1 MLLTKV
7 TLQDYGV
14 YKGKN
19 EFDFTCTPEK
29 PIILIGGS
37 NGAGKTTL
45 FESIMLCFYGIS
57 TLGKRITKKS
67 YDEFLA
73 KKIHRYLGSSTSADF
88 ASIIVEF
95 KYFHKG
101 DEINYQVER
110 TWRKEDSKIVEEL
123 HIKKK
128 LESEDKFVSLNT
140 IEESHWQSFIEE
152 LIPKGIAKLF
162 FFDGERIVEI
172 AENET
177 EGLEIKSSFSSLLG
191 LDVVEQLR
199 KDLQVN
205 LMRNLTNDDKFL
217 KSEFEKYTNEKNEV
231 LEQNSHYN
239 DKIARKQSEYDNL
252 RAEIDTLEAQVSKIG
267 GKFAQNREQTRTSL
281 AVQKIN
287 LDNISKR
294 IQDTCSS
301 ALPFSLIPQEMEK
314 LKNQI
319 NLDEEIQKQ
328 SLEEKILKSK
338 FFEINSNLKDDSFW
352 SEFEIK
358 SDVKDKILTK
368 ISKLQKSTS
377 KKIEEKGLL
386 DLSSAQASKIIEIIN
401 DANVTSTL
409 EKDTEKFNEVTEK
422 IAMLETSIASAPSD
436 DEIGPLIAKLN
447 EKHSESGALQAE
459 IDHLES
465 QIISNDTL
473 MRHIN
478 VKIRDTVSN
487 QFKNKKAQTQADLTE
502 KVQLVL
508 DEYVEKLKVKK
519 LELLEKY
526 LLEAIGILMHKK
538 EFIQRVSV
546 DKDSFEVTLYRQ
558 NNDPFPKDLLSKGE
572 KQMFA
577 TAILWALA
585 KTSGKPL
592 PFLIDTP
599 LARLDEGHRV
609 NLIEKFFPLASHQV
623 AIFSTDSEINFEHY
637 KKLKPYLN
645 RSYAMDFVPEE
656 GELGR
661 ILDTFGMKR
670 RESSCDSIELE

>member
-7 TLQDYGV
+7 ILQDYGV

-110 TWRKEDSKIVEEL
+110 TWRKEDSKIIEEL
-123 HIKKK
+123 HIKKR
-128 LESEDKFVSLNT
+128 LESEEVFVSLNT

-172 AENET
+172 AENEA

-217 KSEFEKYTNEKNEV
+217 KTEFEKYTNEKNEV
-231 LEQNSHYN
+231 LEQNNHYN

-252 RAEIDTLEAQVSKIG
+252 RIEIDGLEAQVSKIG

-281 AVQKIN
+281 AVQKVN

-338 FFEINSNLKDDSFW
+338 FFEINSNLKNDSFW
-352 SEFEIK
+352 KEFKIK
-358 SDVKDKILTK
+358 SDLKDKILSK
-368 ISKLQKSTS
+368 ISELQKSSS
-377 KKIEEKGLL
+377 KKIEEKGLFN
-386 DLSSAQASKIIEIIN
+386 LSIAQASKIIEIIDDSN
-401 DANVTSTL
+401 TSATSTL

-465 QIISNDTL
+465 QLISNDSM

-526 LLEAIGILMHKK
+526 LLEAIKILMHKK

-546 DKDSFEVTLYRQ
+546 DMDSFEVTLYRQ
-558 NNDPFPKDLLSKGE
+558 NDDPFPKDLLSKGE

-623 AIFSTDSEINFEHY
+623 AIFSTDTEITFEHY

-645 RSYAMDFVPEE
+645 RSYAMEFVPEKGQTQKNLGYFWNE
-656 GELGR
+656 KGEKVVA
-661 ILDTFGMKR
+661 I
-670 RESSCDSIELE
+670 

>member
-19 EFDFTCTPEK
+19 EFDFTCTPDK

-57 TLGKRITKKS
+57 TLGKRTTKKS

-73 KKIHRYLGSSTSADF
+73 KKIHRYLGSLTSADF

-110 TWRKEDSKIVEEL
+110 TWRKEDSKIIEEL
-123 HIKKK
+123 HIKKR
-128 LESEDKFVSLNT
+128 LESEEVFISLNT

-172 AENET
+172 AENEA
-177 EGLEIKSSFSSLLG
+177 ESLEIKSSFSSLLG

-217 KSEFEKYTNEKNEV
+217 KTEFEKYTNEKNEV
-231 LEQNSHYN
+231 LEQNNHYN

-252 RAEIDTLEAQVSKIG
+252 RIDIDGLEAQVLKIG

-294 IQDTCSS
+294 ILDTCSS
-301 ALPFSLIPQEMEK
+301 VLPFSLIPKEMDK
-314 LKNQI
+314 LKDQI
-319 NLDEEIQKQ
+319 HLDEEIQKQ

-338 FFEINSNLKDDSFW
+338 FFEINSNLKEDSFW
-352 SEFEIK
+352 KELNIQSEIK
-358 SDVKDKILTK
+358 VKILTK
-368 ISKLQKSTS
+368 ISELQKSTT
-377 KKIEEKGLL
+377 KKIEEKGLFN
-386 DLSSAQASKIIEIIN
+386 LSTPQATKIIEIID
-401 DANVTSTL
+401 DANTSATSTL
-409 EKDTEKFNEVTEK
+409 EKDTKKFNEVTEQ
-422 IAMLETSIASAPSD
+422 IAKLETSIASAPSD

-465 QIISNDTL
+465 QLVGNVSL

-478 VKIRDTVSN
+478 VKIRDTVSH
-487 QFKNKKAQTQADLTE
+487 QFKNKKSQTQADLTE

-546 DKDSFEVTLYRQ
+546 DKDSFEVTLYRK
-558 NNDPFPKDLLSKGE
+558 NDDPFPKDLLSKGE

-623 AIFSTDSEINFEHY
+623 AIFSTDTEITFEHY

-645 RSYAMDFVPEE
+645 RSYAMEFVPEKGQTQKNSGYFWNEE
-656 GELGR
+656 GEKVVA
-661 ILDTFGMKR
+661 I
-670 RESSCDSIELE
+670 

>member
-19 EFDFTCTPEK
+19 EFDFTCTLDK

-73 KKIHRYLGSSTSADF
+73 KKIHRYLGSLTSADF

-110 TWRKEDSKIVEEL
+110 TWRKEDAKIIEEL
-123 HIKKK
+123 YIKKR
-128 LESEDKFVSLNT
+128 LESEEVFVSLNT

-172 AENET
+172 AENEA
-177 EGLEIKSSFSSLLG
+177 ESLEIKSSFNSLLG

-217 KSEFEKYTNEKNEV
+217 KTEFEKYTREKNEV

-239 DKIARKQSEYDNL
+239 DKIARKQSELDNL
-252 RAEIDTLEAQVSKIG
+252 RTGIIGLEAQVSKIG

-287 LDNISKR
+287 LDNICKR

-301 ALPFSLIPQEMEK
+301 VLPFSLIPKEMEK

-319 NLDEEIQKQ
+319 HLDEEIQKQ

-352 SEFEIK
+352 KEFNMSSEIK
-358 SDVKDKILTK
+358 GKILIK
-368 ISKLQKSTS
+368 ISELQKSTT
-377 KKIEEKGLL
+377 KKIEEKGLFN
-386 DLSSAQASKIIEIIN
+386 LSIPQASKIIEIID
-401 DANVTSTL
+401 DANTSATSTL
-409 EKDTEKFNEVTEK
+409 EKDTMKFIEVTEQ
-422 IAMLETSIASAPSD
+422 IAMLETSITSAPSD
-436 DEIGPLIAKLN
+436 DEIGPLIVKLN
-447 EKHSESGALQAE
+447 EKHSESGTLQAE

-465 QIISNDTL
+465 QLVSNDSL
-473 MRHIN
+473 MGHIN
-478 VKIRDTVSN
+478 VKIRDTVSH
-487 QFKNKKAQTQADLTE
+487 QFKNKKAQTQANLTE

-508 DEYVEKLKVKK
+508 DEYVGRLKVKK

-538 EFIQRVSV
+538 EFIQRVTV

-623 AIFSTDSEINFEHY
+623 AIFSTDTEITFEHY

-645 RSYAMDFVPEE
+645 RSYAMEFVPEE
-656 GELGR
+656 GQTQKNSGYFWNEEGEKVVA
-661 ILDTFGMKR
+661 I
-670 RESSCDSIELE
+670 

>member
-19 EFDFTCTPEK
+19 EFDFTCTPDK

-110 TWRKEDSKIVEEL
+110 TWRKEDAKILEEL
-123 HIKKK
+123 HIKKR
-128 LESEDKFVSLNT
+128 LESEDVFVPLNT

-162 FFDGERIVEI
+162 FFDGEKIVEI

-217 KSEFEKYTNEKNEV
+217 KSEFEKYTNEKNEI
-231 LEQNSHYN
+231 LEQNSHYD

-252 RAEIDTLEAQVSKIG
+252 RTKIDGLEAQVSKIG
-267 GKFAQNREQTRTSL
+267 GKFAQNREETRNSL
-281 AVQKIN
+281 GGRKVT
-287 LDNISKR
+287 LDNISDR
-294 IQDTCSS
+294 IRDTCSS
-301 ALPFSLIPQEMEK
+301 VLPFSLIPKEMEK

-319 NLDEEIQKQ
+319 KLDEKIQKQ
-328 SLEEKILKSK
+328 SLEEEILKSK
-338 FFEINSNLKDDSFW
+338 FFELNSNLKEDSFW
-352 SEFEIK
+352 KEFDVK
-358 SDVKDKILTK
+358 SDVRDKILTK
-368 ISKLQKSTS
+368 ISALQKSTS
-377 KKIEEKGLL
+377 KRIEEKGLFN
-386 DLSSAQASKIIEIIN
+386 LSSQQALKIIEII
-401 DANVTSTL
+401 DHANTSATSTL
-409 EKDTEKFNEVTEK
+409 EKDTMSFIEVTEQIVK
-422 IAMLETSIASAPSD
+422 FETSIASAPSD
-436 DEIGPLIAKLN
+436 DEIGPLITKLN
-447 EKHSESGALQAE
+447 EKHSESGTLQAE

-465 QIISNDTL
+465 QIVSNDTM

-526 LLEAIGILMHKK
+526 LLEAIKILMHKK
-538 EFIQRVSV
+538 DFIQKVSV

-558 NNDPFPKDLLSKGE
+558 NDDPFPKDLLSKGE

-585 KTSGKPL
+585 KTSGKAL

-623 AIFSTDSEINFEHY
+623 AIFSTDTEITFEHY

-645 RSYAMDFVPEE
+645 RSYAMEFVPEE
-656 GELGR
+656 GQTQKHSGYFWNEKGEKVVA
-661 ILDTFGMKR
+661 I
-670 RESSCDSIELE
+670 

>member
-1 MLLTKV
+1 MLLTKII
-7 TLQDYGV
+7 LQDYGV
-14 YKGKN
+14 YRGKN
-19 EFDFTCTPEK
+19 EFDFICTSDK

-110 TWRKEDSKIVEEL
+110 TWRKEDAKIIEEL
-123 HIKKK
+123 HIKKR
-128 LESEDKFVSLNT
+128 LESEDVFASLNT
-140 IEESHWQSFIEE
+140 VEESHWQSFIEE

-172 AENET
+172 AENEA
-177 EGLEIKSSFSSLLG
+177 ESLEIKSSFSSLLG

-217 KSEFEKYTNEKNEV
+217 KTEFEKYTREKDEV
-231 LEQNSHYN
+231 LEQNSHYG
-239 DKIARKQSEYDNL
+239 DKIARKQSELDNL
-252 RAEIDTLEAQVSKIG
+252 RTEINGLEAQVSKIG

-281 AVQKIN
+281 AVQKLN

-301 ALPFSLIPQEMEK
+301 VLPFSLIPKEMEK

-319 NLDEEIQKQ
+319 HLDEEIQKQ

-338 FFEINSNLKDDSFW
+338 FFEINSNLKEDLFW
-352 SEFEIK
+352 KEFDIQSEMK
-358 SDVKDKILTK
+358 GKILTK
-368 ISKLQKSTS
+368 ISALQKSTT
-377 KKIEEKGLL
+377 KKIEEKGLFN
-386 DLSSAQASKIIEIIN
+386 LSIPQASKIMEIID
-401 DANVTSTL
+401 DANTSATSTL
-409 EKDTEKFNEVTEK
+409 EKDTMKFIEVTEQ
-422 IAMLETSIASAPSD
+422 IAMLETSITSAPSD

-447 EKHSESGALQAE
+447 EKHSESGALHAE

-465 QIISNDTL
+465 QLVSNDSL
-473 MRHIN
+473 MGHIN
-478 VKIRDTVSN
+478 VKIRDTVSH

-508 DEYVEKLKVKK
+508 DEYVGRLKVKK

-538 EFIQRVSV
+538 EFIQRVTV
-546 DKDSFEVTLYRQ
+546 DKDSFEVILYRQ

-623 AIFSTDSEINFEHY
+623 AIFSTDTEITFEHY

-645 RSYAMDFVPEE
+645 RSYAMEFVPEKGQTQKNSGYFWNEE
-656 GELGR
+656 GEKVVA
-661 ILDTFGMKR
+661 I
-670 RESSCDSIELE
+670 

>member
-1 MLLTKV
+1 MILTKV
-7 TLQDYGV
+7 ILQDYGV

-19 EFDFTCTPEK
+19 EFDFTTTPDK

-57 TLGKRITKKS
+57 TLGKRTSKKA
-67 YDEFLA
+67 YDEFLS
-73 KKIHRYLGSSTSADF
+73 KKIHRYLGSATSADF

-95 KYFHKG
+95 KYYHEG
-101 DEINYQVER
+101 RETSYQVER
-110 TWRKEDSKIVEEL
+110 TWRKEGGKVIEEL
-123 HIKKK
+123 HIKKMV
-128 LESEDKFVSLNT
+128 ESDESFTSLNT

-162 FFDGERIVEI
+162 FFDGEKIVEI
-172 AENET
+172 AEDES
-177 EGLEIKSSFSSLLG
+177 ESLEIKSSFSSLLG

-199 KDLQVN
+199 TDLQVN

-217 KSEFEKYTNEKNEV
+217 KSEYEKHTTQKNEV
-231 LEQNSHYN
+231 IEDSSHFQ
-239 DKIARKQSEYDNL
+239 DKIDQKEIDMDNL
-252 RAEIDTLEAQVSKIG
+252 RKEIENLEAQVSKIG
-267 GKFAQNREQTRTSL
+267 GNFAQKRYETKLSLGAQKLKLDSIRNRIHEL
-281 AVQKIN
+281 
-287 LDNISKR
+287 
-294 IQDTCSS
+294 CSS
-301 ALPFSLIPQEMEK
+301 VLPFSLIPKQMEH

-319 NLDEEIQKQ
+319 HLDEEIHKQ

-338 FFEINSNLKDDSFW
+338 FYEINSALKDDFFW
-352 SEFEIK
+352 KEFELN
-358 SDVKDKILTK
+358 SDVRNKILTK
-368 ISKLQKSTS
+368 ISSLQTSTS
-377 KKIEEKGLL
+377 KKIEEKGLFN
-386 DLSSAQASKIIEIIN
+386 LSIPQASKIMEII
-401 DANVTSTL
+401 DGANTTHEL
-409 EKDTEKFNEVTEK
+409 EKDTTKFIEVSEQIVK
-422 IAMLETSIASAPSD
+422 LETSIASAPPD
-436 DEIGPLIAKLN
+436 NEIGPLIRKLN
-447 EKHSESGALQAE
+447 EKHSESGTLQAE

-465 QIISNDTL
+465 QIASNDVL
-473 MRHIN
+473 MRHII
-478 VKIRDTVSN
+478 VKIRDTVSH
-487 QFKNKKAQTQADLTE
+487 QFKNKKSQTQADLTE

-508 DEYVEKLKVKK
+508 DEYVQRLKVKK
-519 LELLEKY
+519 LELLEQY
-526 LLEAIGILMHKK
+526 LLDAIKILMHKK

-558 NNDPFPKDLLSKGE
+558 NDDPFPKDLLSKGE

-623 AIFSTDSEINFEHY
+623 AIFSTDSEITFEHY

-645 RSYAMDFVPEE
+645 RSYAMEFLPEKGQTQKNSGYFWNDE
-656 GELGR
+656 GEK
-661 ILDTFGMKR
+661 IVA
-670 RESSCDSIELE
+670 I